1 MKTYL
6 WTKQQPFSLQK
17 CLVCLSVANKS
28 LSVDKIPLFE
38 VSSDA
43 VLSLLAAYYTF
54 NINYPHTV
62 AMVFILLEHIFLG
75 IKLGKR
81 PPFLDRYIYSASYN
95 IRMWN
100 MSTNFRFL

>member
-1 MKTYL
+1 MGEAAALQCAETPCL
-6 WTKQQPFSLQK
+6 LVRGKQVF
-17 CLVCLSVANKS
+17 

-54 NINYPHTV
+54 NINYLHTV
-62 AMVFILLEHIFLG
+62 AKVFILLEHIFLG